1 MERKIANDAQ
11 KYFVTGVSMIT
22 STGPLGHN
30 VMAAEWTMQISYTPL
45 LIAVFIHQSAATFKN
60 IKKTKE
66 FGVNVVTDEQTS
78 LVNIAG
84 GYSRTEIDKLKVRNH
99 FKLLKSRYIK
109 ASMISGCIINA
120 ECRLIAMKKLGD
132 HTMMVGKVI
141 SIKYNKT
148 KKPLVYHIG
157 KYHRIGSVIEPFRQ
171 VIKVNKMTF
180 EWFFAQAEGKFVL
193 KCVGALIKS
202 GKKILVSGY
211 TKNGSSYSAIPYI
224 IPKRGTDHR
233 KELQAHLKKT
243 ELKVALTHVPIIK
256 RLILQNKKKIQR
268 INFVLF
274 ESKLKSQLLNQNEWK
289 SVSSDPL
296 LREIAT

>member
-1 MERKIANDAQ
+1 MERKVAKDAQ

-22 STGPLGHN
+22 STGPLGYN
-30 VMAAEWTMQISYTPL
+30 VMAAEWTMQISYDPL

-66 FGVNVVTDEQTS
+66 FAVNVATDEQTS

-109 ASMISGCIINA
+109 APTIAGCIINA
-120 ECRLIAMKKLGD
+120 ECKLVTMKRLGD

-157 KYHRIGSVIEPFRQ
+157 KYHGIGSVIEPFRQ
-171 VIKVNKMTF
+171 VINVNKMTF
-180 EWFFAQAEGKFVL
+180 KWFFAQAEGKFVL
-193 KCVGALIKS
+193 KCVGALVKS
-202 GKKILVSGY
+202 GKKILISSY
-211 TKNGSSYSAIPYI
+211 TRNGSSYSTIPYVV
-224 IPKRGTDHR
+224 PKRGSNHT
-233 KELQAHLKKT
+233 KVLQTHLKNAGLRVT
-243 ELKVALTHVPIIK
+243 LVHTPIIK
-256 RLILQNKKKIQR
+256 RLVLQNKKKIQR

-274 ESKLKSQLLNQNEWK
+274 EVKLKSQLLNQNEWK

-296 LREIAT
+296 LCEIAT

>member
-1 MERKIANDAQ
+1 MERKVAKDAQ

-30 VMAAEWTMQISYTPL
+30 AMAAEWTMQISYEPM
-45 LIAVFIHQSAATFKN
+45 LIAVFIHHDATTFKN

-66 FGVNVVTDEQTS
+66 FGVNVATDEQTS

-99 FKLLKSRYIK
+99 FKLLKFRYIK
-109 ASMISGCIINA
+109 APMIAGCIINA
-120 ECRLIAMKKLGD
+120 ECKLVTMKKLGD
-132 HTMMVGKVI
+132 HTMVVGKVI

-148 KKPLVYHIG
+148 KKPLVYHTG

-171 VIKVNKMTF
+171 VIKVNKVTF
-180 EWFFAQAEGKFVL
+180 DWFFIQAESKFVL

-202 GKKILVSGY
+202 GKKILISGY
-211 TKNGSSYSAIPYI
+211 TKNGSSYYTIPYVV
-224 IPKRGTDHR
+224 PKRGSDHT
-233 KELQAHLKKT
+233 KVLQAHLKRARLRVT
-243 ELKVALTHVPIIK
+243 LTHIPIIK
-256 RLILQNKKKIQR
+256 RLVLQNKKKIQR

-274 ESKLKSQLLNQNEWK
+274 EGKLESQLLNQNKWE

-296 LREIAT
+296 LHEIAT